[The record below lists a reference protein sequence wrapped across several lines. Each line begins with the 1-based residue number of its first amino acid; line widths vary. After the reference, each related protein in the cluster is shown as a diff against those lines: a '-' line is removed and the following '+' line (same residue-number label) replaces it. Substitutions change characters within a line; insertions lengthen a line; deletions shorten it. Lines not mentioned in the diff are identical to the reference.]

1 MYFINKLAVSSAAL
15 LLAAVAALAGTAP
28 AMAQE
33 QQFADLGT
41 CGEIAE
47 CRIGY
52 RTYGSLNEERDNAVL
67 IPAWYGGKTEQMDFL
82 AAAPF
87 LDPETYFII
96 LVDPIGNG
104 VSISPSNSAS
114 QPMGEFPALTIGDMV
129 ESEYRL
135 VTEHLGLD
143 RLHAVTGISMG
154 GMQTFEW
161 AARYPGFAR
170 KFVPIIGSPRLPAY
184 DIVRWDTANAIRA
197 WERACRCPEARA
209 INAGFGLVTR
219 PIGVA
224 NDTVTREDSFDFIET
239 RAAEDTFDEGTSWD
253 LQRQGEAMIDL
264 DIARHFGGDMALA
277 ARELGRQVDMMVI
290 VSREDRIVSPEP
302 ALDFA
307 RLAGFAT
314 LVTDE
319 GCGHG
324 DFACNRD
331 VWTAAAGAFLT
342 AGD

>member
-1 MYFINKLAVSSAAL
+1 MMRALASL
-15 LLAAVAALAGTAP
+15 LVAALAAFAAP
-28 AMAQE
+28 ASAQE

-41 CGEIAE
+41 CGEISD

-52 RTYGSLNEERDNAVL
+52 RTVGMLNEARDNAVL
-67 IPAWYGGKTEQMDFL
+67 VPAWYGGTTEQMDFL

-104 VSISPSNSAS
+104 VSISPSNSPS
-114 QPMGEFPALTIGDMV
+114 QPLGEFPALSIGDMV

-135 VTEHLGLD
+135 VTEHLGLT

-161 AARYPGFAR
+161 AARYPGFAE
-170 KFVPIIGSPRLPAY
+170 KFVPIIGSPRLPTY
-184 DIVRWDTANAIRA
+184 DIVFWDTGNAMRK
-197 WERACRCPEARA
+197 WERECRCVEAREIA
-209 INAGFGLVTR
+209 AGFNLVTR
-219 PIGVA
+219 PIGLA
-224 NDTVTREDSFDFIET
+224 NTLAARSEAFDYIET
-239 RAAEDTFDEGTSWD
+239 SAQQDSFDEGTSWNM
-253 LQRQGEAMIDL
+253 QRQSEAMIDH

-277 ARELGRQVDMMVI
+277 ARELGRQLEMMVV
-290 VSREDRIVSPEP
+290 VSREDRVVSPDP
-302 ALDFA
+302 AMDFA
-307 RLAGFAT
+307 RLAGFPL

-324 DFACNRD
+324 DFRCNPD
-331 VWTAAAGAFLT
+331 VWTAAAGAFL
-342 AGD
+342 ASED

>member
-1 MYFINKLAVSSAAL
+1 MR
-15 LLAAVAALAGTAP
+15 ALATIIATALCAIALP
-28 AMAQE
+28 ASAQD

-41 CGEIAE
+41 CGEIAD

-52 RTYGSLNEERDNAVL
+52 RTHGTLNDARDNAVL
-67 IPAWYGGKTEQMDFL
+67 VPAWFGGRTEQMEFL

-87 LDPETYFII
+87 LDPEIYFII

-114 QPMGEFPALTIGDMV
+114 QPMGDFPALTIGDMV

-135 VTEHLGLD
+135 AIEHLGLTG
-143 RLHAVTGISMG
+143 LHAITGISMG

-161 AARYPGFAR
+161 AARYPDFAE
-170 KFVPIIGSPRLPAY
+170 KFVPIIGSPRLPSY

-197 WERACRCPEARA
+197 WERACRCAEARA
-209 INAGFGLVTR
+209 INAGFGLTTR

-224 NDTVTREDSFDFIET
+224 NDTVARADSFDFIET
-239 RAAEDTFDEGTSWD
+239 SAQTDTFDEGTSWN
-253 LQRQGEAMIDL
+253 LQRQAEAMIDL
-264 DIARHFGGDMALA
+264 DISRQFGGDMALA
-277 ARELGRQVDMMVI
+277 ARELGRQLEMMVI
-290 VSREDRIVSPEP
+290 VSREDRIVAPRP
-302 ALDFA
+302 AMDFA
-307 RLAGFAT
+307 HLAGFPT

-324 DFACNRD
+324 DFRCNPAA
-331 VWTAAAGAFLT
+331 WTAAAGAFL
-342 AGD
+342 AAED

>member
-1 MYFINKLAVSSAAL
+1 MRGLMS
-15 LLAAVAALAGTAP
+15 LAAAALAIFALP
-28 AMAQE
+28 AAAQE
-33 QQFADLGT
+33 QQFAELGT
-41 CGEIAE
+41 CGEISD

-52 RTYGSLNEERDNAVL
+52 RTYGTLNEARDNAVL
-67 IPAWYGGKTEQMDFL
+67 VPAWYGGSTEQMGFM
-82 AAAPF
+82 ATAPF
-87 LDPETYFII
+87 LDPERYFII

-104 VSISPSNSAS
+104 VSISPSNSPS
-114 QPMGEFPALTIGDMV
+114 QSMGEFPELTIGDMV

-135 VTEHLGLD
+135 VTEHLGLES
-143 RLHAVTGISMG
+143 LHAVTGISMG

-161 AARYPGFAR
+161 AARYLDFADR
-170 KFVPIIGSPRLPAY
+170 FVPIIGSPRLPAY

-209 INAGFGLVTR
+209 IEAGFGITTR

-224 NDTVTREDSFDFIET
+224 NDAVARAEAFDFIET
-239 RAAEDTFDEGTSWD
+239 RAAQDDFDEGESWD

-264 DIARHFGGDMALA
+264 DISRHFGGDMALA
-277 ARELGRQVDMMVI
+277 ARELGRQVDMMIV

-302 ALDFA
+302 AMDFA
-307 RLAGFAT
+307 RLAGFPV

-324 DFACNRD
+324 DFNCNPD
-331 VWTAAAGAFLT
+331 VWTVAAGAFL
-342 AGD
+342 ADDD

>member
-1 MYFINKLAVSSAAL
+1 MRALAT
-15 LLAAVAALAGTAP
+15 LLAAALATLALP
-28 AMAQE
+28 ATAQE

-47 CRIGY
+47 CRVGY
-52 RTYGSLNEERDNAVL
+52 RTYGTLNEARDNAVL
-67 IPAWYGGKTEQMDFL
+67 VPAWYGGRTEQMGFI

-104 VSISPSNSAS
+104 VSISPSNSVS
-114 QPMGEFPALTIGDMV
+114 QPMGEFPTLTIGDMV

-135 VTEHLGLD
+135 VTEHLGLEG
-143 RLHAVTGISMG
+143 LHAVTGISMG

-161 AARYPGFAR
+161 AARYPDFAE

-184 DIVRWDTANAIRA
+184 DIIRWDTANAIRA
-197 WERACRCPEARA
+197 WERACRCAEARA
-209 INAGFGLVTR
+209 INAGFGLTTR

-224 NDTVTREDSFDFIET
+224 NNTVTRPDSFDFIEN
-239 RAAEDTFDEGTSWD
+239 RAVEDAFDEGTSWN

-264 DIARHFGGDMALA
+264 DISRQFGGDMALA
-277 ARELGRQVDMMVI
+277 ARELGRQVDMMVV

-302 ALDFA
+302 AMDFA
-307 RLAGFAT
+307 RLAGFPT

-324 DFACNRD
+324 DFNCNPA
-331 VWTAAAGAFLT
+331 VWTAAAGAFL
-342 AGD
+342 ASGD